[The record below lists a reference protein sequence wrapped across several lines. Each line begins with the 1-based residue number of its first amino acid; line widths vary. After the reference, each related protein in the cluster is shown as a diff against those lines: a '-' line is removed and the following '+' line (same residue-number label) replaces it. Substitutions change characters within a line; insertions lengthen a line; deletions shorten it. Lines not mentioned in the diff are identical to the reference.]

1 MRTCHRCCTNAGKKT
16 LPGQKQIN
24 EEFFAQETLISFS
37 HVRFPGMVFLV
48 RSNNM
53 AREYSLAANQ
63 VPVGHNR
70 VRGLTPEKFVALM
83 IKRKSWNLEI
93 LARASYHLP
102 VVEPSVGT
110 FGVNSCA
117 NVRQPAL
124 ICSQTVRLWFS
135 TFQQFEISGKVWKYE
150 DLNQRLERFV
160 WEGKLVGKKTTVG

>member
-1 MRTCHRCCTNAGKKT
+1 
-16 LPGQKQIN
+16 
-24 EEFFAQETLISFS
+24 
-37 HVRFPGMVFLV
+37 
-48 RSNNM
+48 M
-53 AREYSLAANQ
+53 APEHSLAANQ

-83 IKRKSWNLEI
+83 IKRKSLRVENFEGNLEI

-124 ICSQTVRLWFS
+124 LCSQTVRL
-135 TFQQFEISGKVWKYE
+135 
-150 DLNQRLERFV
+150 
-160 WEGKLVGKKTTVG
+160 